1 MVGWCNNIKFKGLW
15 KGAELWKFYEYN
27 PWFTTISSCLKTL
40 GKSKLVG
47 SSLKYWGLKTFLHI
61 CNMSTSDKVFI
72 FDNILECIVI
82 LSVEGI
88 FQVYKNPSKLT
99 DCSMRLFI
107 ILMYFLV
114 HGLNPLYNQ
123 SVVFWYGLGQVIRWT
138 YCSRWQLLAPTR
150 CWYQPIFH
158 GSKYYNACHWSL
170 K

>member
-1 MVGWCNNIKFKGLW
+1 MPTN
-15 KGAELWKFYEYN
+15 
-27 PWFTTISSCLKTL
+27 
-40 GKSKLVG
+40 
-47 SSLKYWGLKTFLHI
+47 
-61 CNMSTSDKVFI
+61 DKVFI

-138 YCSRWQLLAPTR
+138 YWAATHAQSGKFLRRQGVDISQYFMVQNVQCM
-150 CWYQPIFH
+150 
-158 GSKYYNACHWSL
+158 SL
-170 K
+170 KFEIIIILYLFYLFKFSNKSKELADSWKLYFCLKLNFHCMQCVPIVRI

>member
-1 MVGWCNNIKFKGLW
+1 MASGLIEIQIF
-15 KGAELWKFYEYN
+15 AF
-27 PWFTTISSCLKTL
+27 LKWQIHVLFMPT
-40 GKSKLVG
+40 
-47 SSLKYWGLKTFLHI
+47 
-61 CNMSTSDKVFI
+61 NDKVFI

-138 YCSRWQLLAPTR
+138 CCSRWQLLAPTR

-158 GSKYYNACHWSL
+158 GSKYQNVQCMSL
-170 K
+170 KFEMIIILE

>member
-1 MVGWCNNIKFKGLW
+1 MASGLIEIQIF
-15 KGAELWKFYEYN
+15 AF
-27 PWFTTISSCLKTL
+27 LKWQIHVL
-40 GKSKLVG
+40 
-47 SSLKYWGLKTFLHI
+47 F
-61 CNMSTSDKVFI
+61 MPTSDKVFI

-123 SVVFWYGLGQVIRWT
+123 SVVFWYGLGQVIGGHIEPRPMFEVATSCADKVLISANISWFK
-138 YCSRWQLLAPTR
+138 
-150 CWYQPIFH
+150 I
-158 GSKYYNACHWSL
+158 YNACHWSL